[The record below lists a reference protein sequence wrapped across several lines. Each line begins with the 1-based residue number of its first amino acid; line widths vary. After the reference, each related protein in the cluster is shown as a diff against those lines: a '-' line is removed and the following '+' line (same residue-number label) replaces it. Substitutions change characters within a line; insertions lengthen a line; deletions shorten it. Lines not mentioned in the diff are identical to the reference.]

1 MTDSRER
8 TGEGNGR
15 DREPT
20 DAALEKKVAIGLAGD
35 WLFLVL
41 FFLVVFRF
49 GITYCLTVSVFTTL
63 FQVRRNRNNTV
74 GTAVFLLGESLVLV
88 ALSHLAVQSLFWC
101 LLINALVPLV
111 LVFFGSTQFAPKGYF
126 AAAMMFVFHQMRPA
140 EDLPEQLVVVVVCW
154 AVCMVT
160 LFLVQRR
167 RTGTSPPAPK
177 ERGLTDLVGLLEKM
191 AQGEKSKALLKECFT
206 LEETYHRLAYQ
217 TGSWVKTG
225 GNKRKQYDILALL
238 FQRSCYLIA
247 DPAWK
252 EDQEQWQAVAQLK
265 ELAVFL
271 AQSRQKQGFSS
282 EEAEALLERMQLPTG
297 RLCIYVRSILR
308 MMQLF
313 WQFETQQEMLPFW
326 DRRRRRELWGHLR
339 RRASHNRFEK
349 RFALRLAVI
358 LVITFSVNVIF
369 QNNHM
374 YWLPMHAFLLL
385 QPSFEEC
392 THRMMTR
399 PVGTVVGCVLVTCV
413 DPFLVSPLWQ
423 AAFAFLMISL
433 MYCSTPGEWVQPIFS
448 TGYAL
453 TMASLSMPYD
463 TLPWLRIGY
472 LLLAIFLVIL
482 VNGFCFPVT
491 KEKQFAFNLQALAQ
505 IQASYWAAVQSK
517 WLGYGQEAQLGGLL
531 NQFHMIYRQAM
542 DYAMTLPNPRGDLCK
557 KLLVTA
563 WYCFSEAEQIA
574 YDAVT
579 GAVLPEEQ
587 NRFLATI
594 RLFFASSTSKETLQ
608 GPISFSNPDLKRL
621 MERYQT
627 HRNEWVALACQN
639 EQLVRKNMQEKEV
652 FYES

>member
-1 MTDSRER
+1 M
-8 TGEGNGR
+8 GQ
-15 DREPT
+15 
-20 DAALEKKVAIGLAGD
+20 LEK
-35 WLFLVL
+35 
-41 FFLVVFRF
+41 
-49 GITYCLTVSVFTTL
+49 
-63 FQVRRNRNNTV
+63 
-74 GTAVFLLGESLVLV
+74 
-88 ALSHLAVQSLFWC
+88 
-101 LLINALVPLV
+101 
-111 LVFFGSTQFAPKGYF
+111 
-126 AAAMMFVFHQMRPA
+126 
-140 EDLPEQLVVVVVCW
+140 
-154 AVCMVT
+154 
-160 LFLVQRR
+160 
-167 RTGTSPPAPK
+167 
-177 ERGLTDLVGLLEKM
+177 
-191 AQGEKSKALLKECFT
+191 
-206 LEETYHRLAYQ
+206 
-217 TGSWVKTG
+217 
-225 GNKRKQYDILALL
+225 
-238 FQRSCYLIA
+238 
-247 DPAWK
+247 
-252 EDQEQWQAVAQLK
+252 
-265 ELAVFL
+265 LAVFL
-271 AQSRQKQGFSS
+271 QQSCDTQGFSS
-282 EEAEALLERMQLPTG
+282 DEAKAFLAQMQLPTG
-297 RLCIYVRSILR
+297 RLCIYVRSVLQ

-313 WQFETQQEMLPFW
+313 WQFETGQETIPFW
-326 DRRRRRELWGHLR
+326 DRRHRRELWNHLR
-339 RRASHNRFEK
+339 RRMSHNQFEK

-399 PVGTVVGCVLVTCV
+399 PVGTVIGCVLVTCV
-413 DPFLVSPLWQ
+413 DPFLGTTLWQ
-423 AAFAFLMISL
+423 AVFAFLMISL

-472 LLLAIFLVIL
+472 LLLAIFLVLL

-491 KEKQFAFNLQALAQ
+491 KEKQFAFNLQALSQ

-557 KLLVTA
+557 RLLVTA

-594 RLFFASSTSKETLQ
+594 RLFFASCASGATLQ
-608 GPISFSNPDLKRL
+608 SQISFSNQDLERL
-621 MERYQT
+621 MEQYQK
-627 HRNEWVALACQN
+627 HRNEWVNLVREN
-639 EQLVRKNMQEKEV
+639 EQIVRKNMQEKEV